1 MDNRAELRSVMNQ
14 FVDAWDDF
22 LTDEIN
28 TSDLTDHVIKLMKLV
43 DKITG
48 IKDPRTPS
56 EADTSTEG

>member
-1 MDNRAELRSVMNQ
+1 MNQ